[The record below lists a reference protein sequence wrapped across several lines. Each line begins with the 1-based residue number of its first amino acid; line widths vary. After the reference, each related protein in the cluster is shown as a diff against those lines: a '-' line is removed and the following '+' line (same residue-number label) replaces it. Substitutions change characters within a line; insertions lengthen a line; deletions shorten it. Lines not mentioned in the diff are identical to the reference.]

1 MSERTR
7 SYLLAGLAAQAAL
20 TAAVVVIVGASVD
33 ASGRDLAL
41 LVLFLL
47 ASGGATLGLGFV
59 ALHRGLPLAH
69 SMRRRMGI
77 ASGLTAGLALANV
90 GIVASLMF
98 LSTHDLI
105 VLAALIAFALGMS
118 LFVSY
123 SFAEGIAGG
132 ISQLNR
138 AVQRLNAGTL
148 DARAEV
154 RSADEIGELAQAF
167 NDMASR
173 LEGAFA
179 RERDLE
185 RSRRDLITAV
195 SHDLRTPLA
204 SMRAMI
210 ESINDGVVEDQST
223 VTRYLRQTQSEIESL
238 SALID
243 DLFELSRLDAGVLE
257 LHLEEASIH
266 DLVSDTL
273 SAMAAQASSH
283 QLTLEGE
290 VSPQVPAVMVDT
302 RRLQRVLL
310 NLVQNSIRHTPPDGT
325 ISIRVLDA
333 GSEIEV
339 QVVDT
344 GEGIGTKDLPEIFER
359 FYRADESRSR
369 DSGGAGLG
377 LSIAKG
383 IVEAHGGRIW
393 ADSTLKRGS
402 ALRFTLPKAG
412 ARTS

>member
-33 ASGRDLAL
+33 ASGHDLAL

-59 ALHRGLPLAH
+59 ALHRGVPLAH

-132 ISQLNR
+132 IGQLNR

-154 RSADEIGELAQAF
+154 RSTDEIGELAQAF

-273 SAMAAQASSH
+273 SAMAAQASS
-283 QLTLEGE
+283 
-290 VSPQVPAVMVDT
+290 PPAHA
-302 RRLQRVLL
+302 RGRGG
-310 NLVQNSIRHTPPDGT
+310 P
-325 ISIRVLDA
+325 A
-333 GSEIEV
+333 
-339 QVVDT
+339 
-344 GEGIGTKDLPEIFER
+344 
-359 FYRADESRSR
+359 
-369 DSGGAGLG
+369 GAGG
-377 LSIAKG
+377 D
-383 IVEAHGGRIW
+383 GRHP
-393 ADSTLKRGS
+393 ASPASPAQSGAELDSPHAS
-402 ALRFTLPKAG
+402 
-412 ARTS
+412 